1 MDLAAL
7 LTTPLLTTESL
18 FALAIDVG
26 LLILLVWFVI
36 LLLMIRE
43 FRQFARDVVHGPESS
58 SNSEID
64 SQTYELCQESVESAL
79 SYTTINND
87 TLNDLIIIQKALEAQ
102 ISQIRAAG
110 EGSLTADEQ
119 ESIDDLNQQLSKS
132 HQLIRKLKG
141 DLDRSMEGL
150 RKAKGKL
157 EKQSD
162 TVDSLRQ
169 EKEQLEKQFEQL
181 EKEYMQISETGGF
194 NKIEQEYHQE
204 RQQLLN
210 IIENYKK
217 KISEKPEGG
226 AGSSSEEL
234 EAIQQQL
241 HHVTKE
247 KEFVEN
253 KYLDLLKES
262 EKKAEDDSNQ

>member
-1 MDLAAL
+1 MDLTAL
-7 LTTPLLTTESL
+7 LTTPLITTESL
-18 FALAIDVG
+18 FALAVDVG

-43 FRQFARDVVHGPESS
+43 FRQFARDVVHGPQSG
-58 SNSEID
+58 SNPTID
-64 SQTYELCQESVESAL
+64 GQTYELCQKSVENAL
-79 SYTTINND
+79 NYTTENND

-102 ISQIRAAG
+102 VSQIKAASQV
-110 EGSLTADEQ
+110 SLTADEQ

-150 RKAKGKL
+150 RKAKNKL
-157 EKQSD
+157 DKQSD

-181 EKEYMQISETGGF
+181 EKEYMQVSESGGF
-194 NKIEQEYHQE
+194 NKMEKEYHQE

-217 KISEKPEGG
+217 KISEQPEGG
-226 AGSSSEEL
+226 AGPSNQEL

-247 KEFVEN
+247 KEFVEK
-253 KYLDLLKES
+253 KYLDLLEES
-262 EKKAEDDSNQ
+262 EKKAEEKKDP